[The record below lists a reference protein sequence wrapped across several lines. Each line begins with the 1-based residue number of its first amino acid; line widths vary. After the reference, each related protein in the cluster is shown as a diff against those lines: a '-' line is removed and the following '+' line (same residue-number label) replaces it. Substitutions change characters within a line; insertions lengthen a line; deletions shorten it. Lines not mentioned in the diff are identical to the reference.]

1 LSFHGSGV
9 KFSQTPRFDM
19 PFQCMSTAFMSLE
32 HEGDVLLIAAGSLSP
47 RIVVFLLY
55 LDSMRL
61 ECVFEAETTAPVS
74 ALELLVMEDDNQ
86 SCRVLWGGVQGT
98 LGGWSLIVD
107 DDRKTKTAAARIS
120 LSPPSWRCTS
130 TFTWSATHRDAI
142 RHIVPVNQVP
152 FASTASSHR
161 KKRSSSDHNR
171 QDLIFTVGD
180 DGYLRAWPLFWRSH
194 NTGVTAHARD
204 ANLRGQ
210 ELWSSSEVLLEV
222 PSALICNRNRSSSA
236 VAVAVAVAANE
247 GGDNALD
254 EAEMQEAAD
263 YLQLIVTDRSG
274 KVDHYGWNRQGSRK
288 QTFSAT
294 SSAAVVL
301 CGGCDSSHLT
311 TIECDGLLRVYNLL
325 TPEAA
330 DPVSVPLFQ
339 GLSSSK
345 ADGYDGND
353 GNDHGSG
360 MHAFPLRKAV
370 MGACSLGWAVVLL
383 THDMQLNVGYVSSQ

>member
-1 LSFHGSGV
+1 
-9 KFSQTPRFDM
+9 
-19 PFQCMSTAFMSLE
+19 MSLE

-222 PSALICNRNRSSSA
+222 PSALICNKSSSSSSSA
-236 VAVAVAVAANE
+236 AAAAVAANE
-247 GGDNALD
+247 GRDNAQD
-254 EAEMQEAAD
+254 EAEKEEAAD

-345 ADGYDGND
+345 ADGNNGNDGND
-353 GNDHGSG
+353 GNDHAFG
-360 MHAFPLRKAV
+360 MQVFPLRKAV

-383 THDMQLNVGYVSSQ
+383 THDMQLNVAYVSSQ